1 MTGGGTEMKTKV
13 FLDKY
18 DVQRIIAK
26 HYNVDPKN
34 VDVHLFIT
42 TEGYGMDEHNAADVE
57 VIVTTGAE
65 FVPIH

>member
-1 MTGGGTEMKTKV
+1 MKTKV

-26 HYNVDPKN
+26 HYNVDTKN
-34 VDVHLFIT
+34 VDVNLFIA
-42 TEGYGMDEHNAADVE
+42 TEGYGMGEHDVADVE

-65 FVPIH
+65 VNTLKAQRQE